1 MINEQ
6 MSHSEAL
13 KILGATG
20 DESKAELSKLFKR
33 ASLRNHPD
41 RGGSTELMQKINQA
55 YDVVT
60 KTNSAGKTYSDVRA
74 EHAANKKAWE
84 EKFAAYFVLA
94 KNYFSTKFNAQEFAE
109 YFTKFTGQPTTY
121 TQTISEVRGH
131 TVHATYR
138 FTSGD
143 AFFDFSFS
151 CQPPSEGKGLAA
163 PDASALGSV
172 SVNTLVLVGTKKH
185 KMASRDY
192 QWGKNPDKIT
202 PESLFPAKKLESIFS
217 PTKKDLKFKRADY
230 MTSFARILGAKVSG
244 NDVIVDVG
252 HYQVHFYRHVF
263 MRKGAYVFRYV
274 VDPTVNKFKPAE
286 RLKGT
291 MLEDEDG
298 ACLDMIIDTF
308 KEMQKVKPD
317 ASGIAAVIDRM
328 NAEFAAGH
336 RSASF
341 VKRTAQQAA
350 APAPEEKPKRTVNRI
365 NKDDYFNAL
374 KQAGATFRSN
384 YGEFDNGA
392 GLTFHF
398 KREISNRK
406 GFWSFSSFNFMHSGQ
421 KHVEWLKDI
430 DIDEDSKGASIGLMV
445 DTLKQLRGVADW
457 YTARKILEGMRDNFK
472 AGKFSA
478 PHVKKEAEQKRT
490 ETQAKDELGAQP
502 TKPQAAKK
510 EAPAVDKAH
519 QAQMEREKSQMN
531 ATIRSMLSALVKA
544 GRKDTPE
551 EIKKA
556 VDEAIALWRLKH

>member
-6 MSHSEAL
+6 MTHREAL
-13 KILGATG
+13 EILGATG
-20 DESKAELSKLFKR
+20 TESKVEMSRLFKR

-60 KTNSAGKTYSDVRA
+60 RTNSSGETMMDMRA
-74 EHAANKKAWE
+74 RHAANKKAWE
-84 EKFAAYFVLA
+84 EKFEAYYVVA

-121 TQTISEVRGH
+121 TQKVSKYSTH
-131 TVHATYR
+131 TVDAVFR

-143 AFFDFSFS
+143 AFFDFAFH
-151 CQPPSEGKGLAA
+151 CQPPAEGKGLVS

-172 SVNTLVLVGTKKH
+172 SVNTLVLVGTKKY

-217 PTKKDLKFKRADY
+217 PTQKNLKFKRADY
-230 MTSFARILGAKVSG
+230 MASFGKLLGAKISG
-244 NDVIVDVG
+244 NDIVVDVG
-252 HYQVHFYRHVF
+252 DLQVHFYRHVF
-263 MRKGAYVFRYV
+263 MRKGAYVFQYV
-274 VDPTVNKFKPAE
+274 VDPAVSKFRPAE

-350 APAPEEKPKRTVNRI
+350 APKPEEKPKRTVNRI
-365 NKDDYFNAL
+365 GKDDYINAL

-392 GLTFHF
+392 GITVHF

-406 GFWSFSSFNFMHSGQ
+406 GLWSFTSFNFTHSGQ
-421 KHVEWLKDI
+421 KHVEWFKDV
-430 DIDEDSKGASIGLMV
+430 DITEDSKGASIGLMV

-457 YTARKILEGMRDNFK
+457 YTARKILEGMRDNFN

-490 ETQAKDELGAQP
+490 EAQAKDELGAQP

-519 QAQMEREKSQMN
+519 EAQMAKEKAQMN

-551 EIKKA
+551 EIRTA
-556 VDEAIALWRLKH
+556 VNEAIALWSLKH